1 MQNKLKK
8 FPWEIL
14 IILLFLFMSITSCS
28 RYTIN
33 FDEFFTMQWCR
44 SSWHDFFYEVLH
56 DTSPFLYYFMIRPFA
71 IFTGQSI
78 LMARLFSLAALF
90 ILFMIGITFVKKN
103 HGPKAMFFYLF
114 ILYLNPFMLQKSTE
128 IRMYVW
134 ASAFTLLAGVFC
146 YKLFVTPSRK
156 NWILFT
162 LYSLSAAYTHYYAV
176 LTMIFLYLGLLT
188 YFIYIHNKKELKN
201 CILCSLVTVVAYIPF
216 LLIAIAQIRESNG
229 GWIHE
234 PTSRLAPLK
243 ELFYSEISGS
253 EYFYLA
259 VLAGITLFSIFLLIR
274 HKNVIYYW
282 SFVCCS
288 AIWGIM
294 AVGILSAALGKPIM
308 LSRYLIMPVCLLFLG
323 AGPVVRH
330 INKYIILL
338 LCLSFALIGG
348 IRYKAS
354 LETMH
359 RDHTVE
365 TLEFAKEHI
374 AEGDKIVLISGDDY
388 LYNCTAY
395 YIPQADIFYTGSFD
409 PKQLK
414 EENLNEF
421 WFFDNGDYL
430 SADELDLA
438 DFSIEKFGQYQFG
451 YLRMN
456 IYKMKAF

>member
-1 MQNKLKK
+1 
-8 FPWEIL
+8 
-14 IILLFLFMSITSCS
+14 
-28 RYTIN
+28 
-33 FDEFFTMQWCR
+33 
-44 SSWHDFFYEVLH
+44 
-56 DTSPFLYYFMIRPFA
+56 
-71 IFTGQSI
+71 
-78 LMARLFSLAALF
+78 
-90 ILFMIGITFVKKN
+90 
-103 HGPKAMFFYLF
+103 
-114 ILYLNPFMLQKSTE
+114 MLQKSTE
-128 IRMYVW
+128 IRMYIW

-146 YKLFVTPSRK
+146 YKLFVTLSRK
-156 NWILFT
+156 NWILC
-162 LYSLSAAYTHYYAV
+162 
-176 LTMIFLYLGLLT
+176 
-188 YFIYIHNKKELKN
+188 N
-201 CILCSLVTVVAYIPF
+201 LVTIVAYIPF

-365 TLEFAKEHI
+365 TLEFAKSTLQREI
-374 AEGDKIVLISGDDY
+374 R
-388 LYNCTAY
+388 
-395 YIPQADIFYTGSFD
+395 SF
-409 PKQLK
+409 
-414 EENLNEF
+414 
-421 WFFDNGDYL
+421 
-430 SADELDLA
+430 
-438 DFSIEKFGQYQFG
+438 
-451 YLRMN
+451 
-456 IYKMKAF
+456 